1 MRHISIKLNS
11 PCEFIEVTPVN
22 PLISK
27 CQIKV
32 CQVGDAPNRNGS
44 VITEEVARELAN
56 SLPGS
61 PIVGLYSPEKQ
72 DFEEHSRDMV
82 IEDGELVFK
91 DLTQPYGFVDLGA
104 KVWFQEFSDDGVV
117 HKYLMTEGYIWNGRY
132 PEAQRILDKG
142 NNQSMELDQKS
153 LQGNWSKSENGDYE
167 FFIINEAVISALCI
181 LGEDVEPCFEGASVT
196 KVQFSLEDDFKTKM
210 FSMINEIKEILSKG
224 GEPVDENMVVDENIV
239 EVESDIQETVVETEV
254 TEFTEAEVTE
264 EKTEEVA
271 ESTEVVE
278 ETVNE
283 EVTEE
288 KAVEEVVVEV
298 DAETETVPAY
308 SLEEIPEYVELRD
321 QYSELQSRYSTLE
334 EEVVSLRDYK
344 MSIEKAE
351 KQAMIDKFY
360 MLSDE
365 DKADVVANIDTY
377 SVEEIEAKLCV
388 ACFRKGVSFG
398 EESKDEEEVT
408 TYNLMQQSA
417 STTPAWIQAV
427 EKHSKR

>member
-1 MRHISIKLNS
+1 
-11 PCEFIEVTPVN
+11 
-22 PLISK
+22 
-27 CQIKV
+27 
-32 CQVGDAPNRNGS
+32 
-44 VITEEVARELAN
+44 
-56 SLPGS
+56 
-61 PIVGLYSPEKQ
+61 
-72 DFEEHSRDMV
+72 MV

-224 GEPVDENMVVDENIV
+224 GEPVDENKVVDENIV
-239 EVESDIQETVVETEV
+239 EVESSIEETEV

-264 EKTEEVA
+264 EI
-271 ESTEVVE
+271 
-278 ETVNE
+278 E
-283 EVTEE
+283 EVTEVAEETNEEVEEEEE
-288 KAVEEVVVEV
+288 KVEEAETEVSVEEVEAEVSVE
-298 DAETETVPAY
+298 EEVPTY
-308 SLEEIPEYVELRD
+308 SLEEISEYVELRD
-321 QYSELQSRYSTLE
+321 QYSDLQSRYSALE
-334 EEVVSLRDYK
+334 EEVKSLREYK
-344 MSIEKAE
+344 SSIEKSE

-377 SVEEIEAKLCV
+377 SVDEIEAKLCV
-388 ACFRKGVSFG
+388 ACFRKGISFG
-398 EESKDEEEVT
+398 EETKDDEEVT
-408 TYNLMQQSA
+408 TFNLIQQSA